1 MRLEEGNY
9 IVIELEIKEKR
20 KETTKSAR
28 ELEMK
33 VFTLYLMMMSYTLC
47 SFIFFFTIM
56 SLLVVFNVEASF
68 F

>member
-47 SFIFFFTIM
+47 SFIYFFYNY
-56 SLLVVFNVEASF
+56 VFIGCL
-68 F
+68 

>member
-1 MRLEEGNY
+1 VLPEEGNY
-9 IVIELEIKEKR
+9 IVIELEIKEKS

-47 SFIFFFTIM
+47 SFIYFFYNY
-56 SLLVVFNVEASF
+56 VFIGCL
-68 F
+68 